1 MDTTRWTEV
10 VSILVGL
17 AGALLG
23 LAGALVVSF
32 WRGATLAQTITRA
45 ITESE
50 ERLRN
55 ENRLLGEKVE
65 GLKVEVAVLS
75 TKIEERGRGRT
86 PSPYAVLD
94 PAQLASRLGPDVG
107 GRN

>member
-1 MDTTRWTEV
+1 MDIV
-10 VSILVGL
+10 VGL

-23 LAGALVVSF
+23 LTGALVVSF

-65 GLKVEVAVLS
+65 GWKVEVAVLS
-75 TKIEERGRGRT
+75 TKIEERGRRGR
-86 PSPYAVLD
+86 YAVLD
-94 PAQLASRLGPDVG
+94 PAQDAIATTMDLAI
-107 GRN
+107 